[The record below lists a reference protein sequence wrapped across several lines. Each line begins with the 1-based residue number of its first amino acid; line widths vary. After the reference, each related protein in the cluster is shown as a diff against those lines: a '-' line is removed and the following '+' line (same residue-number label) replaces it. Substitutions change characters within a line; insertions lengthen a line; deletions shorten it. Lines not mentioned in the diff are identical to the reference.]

1 MVRRLIPDSIKCYAY
16 KSYALDGD
24 EMNLSYAEPVPHL
37 LGGLR
42 PDRVFGGGAPVSPV
56 NMPTKMRVTGG
67 PKRKLLDFN
76 NSHHMLL
83 VNKRFLKIA
92 ERFQKEIQYF
102 SVECFWRDG
111 TPAGQMFFFFTTVL
125 KDSVDRER
133 TAVPWFGASD
143 GRGMWLLHEP
153 EAKGKSLVFSRT
165 KIGSHHIWVDPHL
178 PTRSPF
184 VTEEF
189 YATLKKE
196 KIRSF
201 FDSPEYEEA

>member
-1 MVRRLIPDSIKCYAY
+1 MVRRLVPESPYAY
-16 KSYALDGD
+16 DYGAEMLDGD
-24 EMNLSYAEPVPHL
+24 KMKLSFAEPVSHL

-42 PDRVFGGGAPVSPV
+42 PSSIFGGGSPVSPV
-56 NMPTKMRVTGG
+56 NMPTKLKLKG
-67 PKRKLLDFN
+67 PKRRMLDFEN
-76 NSHHMLL
+76 QFHMLL
-83 VNKRFLKIA
+83 VNKKFLEIA

-102 SVECFWRDG
+102 PVECFWRDG
-111 TPAGQMFFFFTTVL
+111 APAGQMFFFFTTVL
-125 KDSVDRER
+125 LDSVDRER
-133 TAVPWFGASD
+133 TTIPWHEIPNGM
-143 GRGMWLLHEP
+143 GMWRHGLP
-153 EAKGKSLVFSRT
+153 EAKGKTLVFSRA

-178 PTRSPF
+178 LTKNPF

>member
-1 MVRRLIPDSIKCYAY
+1 MVRRLRPESPFVSDYGAVM
-16 KSYALDGD
+16 LDGD
-24 EMNLSYAEPVPHL
+24 KMKLSYAEPVSHL
-37 LGGLR
+37 LSGLDPR
-42 PDRVFGGGAPVSPV
+42 DIIGGGAPVSPV
-56 NMPTKMRVTGG
+56 NMPTKLKLKG
-67 PKRKLLDFN
+67 PKRRMLDFEN
-76 NSHHMLL
+76 QFHMLL
-83 VNKRFLKIA
+83 VNKRFLEIA

-102 SVECFWRDG
+102 PVECFWRDG
-111 TPAGQMFFFFTTVL
+111 APAGQMFFFFTTVL
-125 KDSVDRER
+125 LDSVDRER
-133 TAVPWFGASD
+133 TTVPWFGASD